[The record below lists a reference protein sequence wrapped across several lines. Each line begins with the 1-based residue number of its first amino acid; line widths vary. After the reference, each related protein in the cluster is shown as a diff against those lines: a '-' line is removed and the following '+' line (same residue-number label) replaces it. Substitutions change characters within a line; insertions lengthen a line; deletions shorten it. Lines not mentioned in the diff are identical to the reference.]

1 MSASS
6 VLIVREAGPASFGQ
20 TPRARLE
27 RQAAR
32 KGLAVAARADEAE
45 LVIRGDHVYGTALF
59 DALAAAAPG
68 TVLVDAEGRA
78 LAARLDPGSRGWAVE
93 LIDSDAVGRPPSAAT
108 AMDAASLAGT
118 HNAALRKRK
127 PPLLVTATDRR
138 RVEKALFDD
147 SYKGVTDLVT
157 KWVWPP
163 LALPLTRWC
172 ATRGISPNQVT
183 LASAVLVGIA
193 FWLFWTGH
201 FALGLAAAWVMTL
214 LDTVD
219 GKLARVTLTTSPVGN
234 VVDHGID
241 LIHPPFWYWAW
252 AVGCA
257 AAGTPIADGGWTV
270 GVIVAGYILQRI
282 EEGVFLLV
290 FRMDMHV
297 WRRFDSLFRQIT
309 ARRNPNLLILT
320 AAVLLGAPREGLIAV
335 AAWTGICFLLH
346 LARIIQA
353 FAARRSGPLT
363 SWLAEA

>member
-1 MSASS
+1 MTASKI
-6 VLIVREAGPASFGQ
+6 LIVREGGPASFGQ

-27 RQAAR
+27 RQVAR
-32 KGLAVAARADEAE
+32 RGLALATGAVEADVV
-45 LVIRGDHVYGTALF
+45 LRGDHVYGNAVI
-59 DALAAAAPG
+59 DALAAADPG

-78 LAARLDPGSRGWAVE
+78 LAARIDAASRDWAVE
-93 LIDSDAVGRPPSAAT
+93 LIDSEALGRPPSAAV
-108 AMDAASLAGT
+108 AVDAAALAGG

-127 PPLLVTATDRR
+127 PPLLVAATDRR

-163 LALPLTRWC
+163 LALPVTRFC
-172 ATRGISPNQVT
+172 ALRGITPNQVT
-183 LASAVLVGIA
+183 LASAVLVGVA

-201 FALGLAAAWVMTL
+201 FALGLVAAWIMTF

-219 GKLARVTLTTSPVGN
+219 GKLARVTLSASPIGN

-257 AAGTPIADGGWTV
+257 AVGAPLEDGGWTL
-270 GVIVAGYILQRI
+270 GVIVAGYVLQRV
-282 EEGVFLLV
+282 EEGIFLLV

-297 WRRFDSLFRQIT
+297 WRRFDSLFRQVT
-309 ARRNPNLLILT
+309 ARRNPNMLVLT
-320 AAVLLGAPREGLIAV
+320 AAVILGAPREGLIVV
-335 AAWTGICFLLH
+335 AAWTALCFVVH
-346 LARIIQA
+346 LVRIAQA
-353 FAARRSGPLT
+353 FAARRSGPLV